1 MEIRIKVGKFVG
13 LALFGSRV
21 AQPREQLIAGY
32 QHRKV
37 GGSNPPTAT
46 ILVLSFLLLH
56 FLFDS
61 ILPSREARQFFH
73 EDIYSLKYPIM
84 QKKSFIED
92 EEVKMILRQLGFGA
106 ALGTAFLMAI
116 YFGGLLAKLCSGM

>member
-1 MEIRIKVGKFVG
+1 MRAFILPCSSVGR
-13 LALFGSRV
+13 ASHEV
-21 AQPREQLIAGY
+21 AGHQCL
-32 QHRKV
+32 KV

-46 ILVLSFLLLH
+46 ILVLNLLLLH
-56 FLFDS
+56 YLSDF
-61 ILPSREARQFFH
+61 ILPSREARQFFNA
-73 EDIYSLKYPIM
+73 DIYSLKYPIM

-92 EEVKMILRQLGFGA
+92 EEGKMIFRQIGFGA